1 MIAVFILVY
10 VITTFSGGDTGPT
23 TALLGNLLEVIAKSL
38 PLIFVFVGTY
48 HRNRFQFFDL
58 FVKRGVG
65 FVMSILVLT
74 LWLALMLPILR
85 PLVSIW
91 AAPWIVA
98 IALMPAV
105 VVIAWLY
112 VLLSRALDRRWLGR
126 RFTPPEALSH
136 FMGALRSS
144 TTESQLI
151 ARAQEGLTE
160 IFGAAAIVTLGSEPP
175 AGNGAVQIVP
185 VRSGSAVE
193 GHFLM
198 SARMGEMPY
207 FSQDV
212 QLLGSLAGVFSHVL
226 ENLRLQERKLEQE
239 QRARELSLHA
249 SRSELKALRA
259 QINPHFLFN
268 ALNSIAGLIHRDPA
282 VADRTIEQLA
292 DVFRYALRGAE
303 SEWAILDDEM
313 DFVRSYLAV
322 ERARFGDRLRTDV
335 RVDPSVGGAR
345 IPTMIVQTLV
355 ENAVKHGA
363 STVRGAASVIV
374 DAHTEN
380 GRLVVSVADNGP
392 GFDGRDLPVAP
403 RARGGYGLVNVRQR
417 LEGYFADGA
426 ALSVNRKEGMTVV
439 SVSLPIVREEPGT
452 QTIQEGVR

>member
-1 MIAVFILVY
+1 
-10 VITTFSGGDTGPT
+10 
-23 TALLGNLLEVIAKSL
+23 
-38 PLIFVFVGTY
+38 
-48 HRNRFQFFDL
+48 
-58 FVKRGVG
+58 
-65 FVMSILVLT
+65 
-74 LWLALMLPILR
+74 
-85 PLVSIW
+85 
-91 AAPWIVA
+91 
-98 IALMPAV
+98 
-105 VVIAWLY
+105 
-112 VLLSRALDRRWLGR
+112 
-126 RFTPPEALSH
+126 
-136 FMGALRSS
+136 
-144 TTESQLI
+144 
-151 ARAQEGLTE
+151 
-160 IFGAAAIVTLGSEPP
+160 
-175 AGNGAVQIVP
+175 
-185 VRSGSAVE
+185 
-193 GHFLM
+193 
-198 SARMGEMPY
+198 MGEMPY

-303 SEWAILDDEM
+303 SEWAILDDEL

-335 RVDPSVGGAR
+335 RLDTSVRGAR

-374 DAHTEN
+374 DAHPKD

-417 LEGYFADGA
+417 LEGYFADRA
-426 ALSVNRKEGMTVV
+426 ALSVTRMDGMTVV
-439 SVSLPIVREEPGT
+439 SVSLPIVREELIS
-452 QTIQEGVR
+452 QSIQEGMR

>member
-1 MIAVFILVY
+1 
-10 VITTFSGGDTGPT
+10 
-23 TALLGNLLEVIAKSL
+23 
-38 PLIFVFVGTY
+38 
-48 HRNRFQFFDL
+48 
-58 FVKRGVG
+58 
-65 FVMSILVLT
+65 
-74 LWLALMLPILR
+74 
-85 PLVSIW
+85 
-91 AAPWIVA
+91 
-98 IALMPAV
+98 
-105 VVIAWLY
+105 
-112 VLLSRALDRRWLGR
+112 
-126 RFTPPEALSH
+126 
-136 FMGALRSS
+136 
-144 TTESQLI
+144 
-151 ARAQEGLTE
+151 
-160 IFGAAAIVTLGSEPP
+160 
-175 AGNGAVQIVP
+175 
-185 VRSGSAVE
+185 
-193 GHFLM
+193 
-198 SARMGEMPY
+198 MPY
-207 FSQDV
+207 FSEDV

-335 RVDPSVGGAR
+335 RVDTSVGGAR

-426 ALSVNRKEGMTVV
+426 ALSVNRTDGMTVV

-452 QTIQEGVR
+452 QTIQEGAR